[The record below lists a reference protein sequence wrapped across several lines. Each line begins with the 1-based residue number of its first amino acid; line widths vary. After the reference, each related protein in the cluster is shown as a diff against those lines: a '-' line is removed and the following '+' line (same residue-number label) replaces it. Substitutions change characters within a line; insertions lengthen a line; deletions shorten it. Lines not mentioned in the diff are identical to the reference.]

1 MLNAELVREQN
12 QEIGE
17 VNYNSEI
24 GSPIASDIK
33 EDIEN
38 APTYYDQVQDM
49 VQFWGD
55 ITIEREQDQQLTA
68 NMPMYSQDM
77 GYVVNQESEN
87 PELVDDEQEYDHDR

>member
-1 MLNAELVREQN
+1 MQ
-12 QEIGE
+12 
-17 VNYNSEI
+17 
-24 GSPIASDIK
+24 
-33 EDIEN
+33 
-38 APTYYDQVQDM
+38 TYYDQVQDM

-87 PELVDDEQEYDHDR
+87 PELVDDEQEYGHDR